1 MKIIKILVDT
11 NVILDFFLFREPKR
25 EAVTE
30 LFEQICQ
37 ERIEAFTTASSI
49 TDIYYITA
57 KRLGD
62 SQAREVLY
70 NLLGILG
77 IISVDGADCAKA
89 LDLPISDFED
99 ALVVTCAE
107 KADVGYVIS
116 SDKDFLCVKTPA
128 TRVITAEDFLKMLR
142 D

>member
-1 MKIIKILVDT
+1 MKILVDT
-11 NVILDFFLFREPKR
+11 NVILDFFLSRESQK

-30 LFEQICQ
+30 LFEQIYQ

-62 SQAREVLY
+62 NQARGVLY
-70 NLLGILG
+70 NLLSILG
-77 IISVDGADCAKA
+77 IISVDGFDCASA
-89 LDLPISDFED
+89 LDLPITDFED
-99 ALVVTCAE
+99 ALVVTCAR
-107 KADVGYVIS
+107 KADIGYIIS
-116 SDKDFLCVKTPA
+116 SDKNFLCVQTPLA
-128 TRVITAEDFLKMLR
+128 RVSTAEDFLKMLC